1 MIDVLSHLT
10 HFTAKTYLCAP
21 ASLIKWTLKTVHPV
35 TVSSVSNQLFNQP
48 FLSQQFTFDKDGKVI
63 DATLPLVSGMGRK
76 RMSSGKFSSCLPFC
90 LVIDFQM

>member
-10 HFTAKTYLCAP
+10 YFTAKTYLCAP

-35 TVSSVSNQLFNQP
+35 TVSSVSNQPLC
-48 FLSQQFTFDKDGKVI
+48 LSQQFTFDKDGKVI